1 MVGIDWGR
9 DSPRLSNWLM
19 LVTAATQA
27 SWGVFIAGGFLAYRR
42 ANDSPAVTPGTCFLG
57 YALVRVTGCVAN
69 YPAASTAKLL
79 KPKPLNF
86 LYCPN
91 STAVGTTCQTA
102 YDAFSLY
109 P

>member
-57 YALVRVTGCVAN
+57 YALGGL
-69 YPAASTAKLL
+69 PDASQTTLL
-79 KPKPLNF
+79 QVLRN
-86 LYCPN
+86 C
-91 STAVGTTCQTA
+91 
-102 YDAFSLY
+102 
-109 P
+109 